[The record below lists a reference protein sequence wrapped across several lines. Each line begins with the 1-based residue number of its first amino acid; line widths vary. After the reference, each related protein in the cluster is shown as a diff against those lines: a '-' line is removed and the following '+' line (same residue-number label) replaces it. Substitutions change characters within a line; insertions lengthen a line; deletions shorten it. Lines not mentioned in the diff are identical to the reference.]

1 MVDAFSFLFSL
12 WYLLCHILSFSIIIQ
27 FIMPDEQDN
36 DSVVS
41 IIMVAQIKK
50 TTLNCHFEDDYD
62 VQILDKDS
70 STL

>member
-1 MVDAFSFLFSL
+1 
-12 WYLLCHILSFSIIIQ
+12 
-27 FIMPDEQDN
+27 MPDEQDN